1 MEQTNNNYDAIF
13 WIALVFACMAG
24 WIWAGGNFWL
34 GSAFFVY
41 SLILLTTKWIFIV
54 INNNQSITREENEDE

>member
-13 WIALVFACMAG
+13 WIALVFAFLAG
-24 WIWAGGNFWL
+24 WTWAGGNFWL
-34 GSAFFVY
+34 GAASFVF

-54 INNNQSITREENEDE
+54 LDNNQSTTMEVKKK